1 MTKNNSS
8 ALILIIQPTILTLII
23 MPAMCAVT
31 GKSYMIVRKRS
42 KSMRGTLTKVK
53 PNLQRIKIGNKRV
66 KISTRALRTMK
77 KAA

>member
-1 MTKNNSS
+1 
-8 ALILIIQPTILTLII
+8 
-23 MPAMCAVT
+23 MCAVT